1 MVLSNSIEIGVLN
14 IISAV
19 ILLISCI
26 LVTIYYYIRDKKD
39 ADVKLFNMN
48 TIGLVMCIWATI
60 ILCLMGASLIN
71 RG

>member
-1 MVLSNSIEIGVLN
+1 MVLSNNIEIGVLN
-14 IISAV
+14 IISAI

-39 ADVKLFNMN
+39 ADAKLFNMN
-48 TIGLVMCIWATI
+48 NIGLVMCVWATI
-60 ILCLMGASLIN
+60 ILCLMGVSLIN